1 MPPRLFNGHGTEFV
15 TVKNRNFRHD
25 RIFATF
31 AGVSFRKRDTISP
44 AKNVLVARARPQ
56 DWAGCAPH
64 QSRRFRRDPTIGLEN
79 NPEHTGYMRSTP
91 A

>member
-31 AGVSFRKRDTISP
+31 AGVLFRRRDTFSP
-44 AKNVLVARARPQ
+44 AKNVLVASAHARRIGP
-56 DWAGCAPH
+56 GV
-64 QSRRFRRDPTIGLEN
+64 RRTNLAASVGTRLSD
-79 NPEHTGYMRSTP
+79 
-91 A
+91 